1 MNYIANSFEPIIV
14 SMGPEMKSLT
24 IHGIDEVL
32 DRKLKVLSRKEN
44 LSLNRT
50 IKKILSDSFGI
61 SGKVKRPD
69 HSDDFAE
76 FLGKWKEN
84 EADEMRKSLEF
95 SRSVNMEDWK

>member
-1 MNYIANSFEPIIV
+1 
-14 SMGPEMKSLT
+14 MKSLT
-24 IHGIDEVL
+24 IHGIDEIL

-50 IKKILSDSFGI
+50 IKKILCDSFGI
-61 SGKVKRPD
+61 SGKANRPD
-69 HSDDFAE
+69 HSADFTE

-95 SRSVNMEDWK
+95 SRNVNMEDWK